1 MKTTKKSSKIDKQ
14 LKMPEPPPVSEC
26 FRCDGTKRIC
36 NICGESERACGC
48 DSAEIQAHLERGLTS
63 GQFDPVMTSAHPMT
77 AMINSKL
84 VEESALNQ
92 AQLLLERCVESSGV
106 SRRELQRRAGM
117 SVDIPQILCNN
128 FTVKTMAKLLFAC
141 GYEVRFSISKIETK
155 AAETADKKGVGE

>member
-1 MKTTKKSSKIDKQ
+1 MARNASVISAVKANKRVNVIQMKSKHTAK
-14 LKMPEPPPVSEC
+14 
-26 FRCDGTKRIC
+26 
-36 NICGESERACGC
+36 
-48 DSAEIQAHLERGLTS
+48 EILVDR
-63 GQFDPVMTSAHPMT
+63 VMSVAHPTTMT
-77 AMINSKL
+77 NSKL

-117 SVDIPQILCNN
+117 SVDIPHILCNN